1 MSNSNK
7 VQLKAV
13 KTSRADSC
21 LTYALK
27 RIGYP
32 YNSEDVV
39 EVEWIDKLTNLSKI
53 SDKPKKGDIGVWRKD
68 KKKNRTGSSI
78 TKEGLVIED
87 TREDMIHFCVYE
99 GKGLISDMTS
109 YHLIRIRKME
119 ELKTQPSYWLR
130 YEGAGLGKG

>member
-1 MSNSNK
+1 M
-7 VQLKAV
+7 QLKAV
-13 KTSRADSC
+13 KMTKADSC

-32 YNSEDVV
+32 YNSEDAI
-39 EVEWIDKLTNLSKI
+39 EIEWLDKLTNLPKI
-53 SDKPKKGDIGVWRKD
+53 NDKPKKGDIGVWRKD
-68 KKKNRTGSSI
+68 KKKYRKGLSI

-99 GKGLISDMTS
+99 GKGLISDMSS
-109 YHLIRIRKME
+109 YYSIRLRKLE

-130 YEGAGLGKG
+130 YGS